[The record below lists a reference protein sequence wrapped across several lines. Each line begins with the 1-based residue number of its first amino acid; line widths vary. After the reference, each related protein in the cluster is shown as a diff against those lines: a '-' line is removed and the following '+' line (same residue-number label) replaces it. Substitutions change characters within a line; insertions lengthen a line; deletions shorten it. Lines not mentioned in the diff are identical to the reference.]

1 MVHLTLQYLKLP
13 RFVELELF
21 MRQFIMSRLIFIGQ
35 LAEDVCSHLGVVLQ
49 ENRAITSGA
58 VDRELIAI
66 RIMQEFISHQDV
78 CEERHHSGNQCLP
91 VGQEQL
97 PEPLVCGPCWEMF
110 TDRRE
115 FINAESSAPHKP

>member
-1 MVHLTLQYLKLP
+1 MLP
-13 RFVELELF
+13 
-21 MRQFIMSRLIFIGQ
+21 SR
-35 LAEDVCSHLGVVLQ
+35 VVLQ
-49 ENRAITSGA
+49 ENRAITLGA

-78 CEERHHSGNQCLP
+78 CEERHHSGNQCLA

-97 PEPLVCGPCWEMF
+97 AEPVVCGPCCAGRCSH

-115 FINAESSAPHKP
+115 FINADSSALHKP